1 VKFFIKLILA
11 LVVGA
16 VSIALV
22 TRGIDL
28 RATAHALSSV
38 SWSSVA
44 TYVVVLA
51 ITHVFRSWRWAFLL
65 RPIGVKLGARALLAI
80 SSVGFMAIQAL
91 PVRLGEFVRP
101 YFVVRG
107 GQSRMSAV
115 LGTVAVERIV
125 DGLIISLIFFATYL
139 SSLQSGLHS
148 GSLSGGTAW
157 PPELVVGAWV
167 SLVGFV
173 TALLFLAAS
182 LRFPEQAVR
191 TALALTLLPWLA
203 PALAHKIHDKL
214 SALID
219 GFKALG
225 QPRNLLPFVL
235 QSLLYW
241 GANGFGM
248 WILAQGMGLPI
259 GPVAAYAA
267 MAFTGVLISLP
278 NSPGMVGQFHL
289 GVVLALAA
297 YLPADVGTRSVTLAY
312 ATLLHGIQFIWYT
325 VVGFTALPFV
335 PGGGSGRRSLRQAVV
350 ESNRAALA
358 DEPADVKDGPAG
370 SASSLTAAPL
380 LATGT
385 PRQPSTPGQI
395 R

>member
-1 VKFFIKLILA
+1 VPPGSRAEVCPTVKFIIKLALA
-11 LVVGA
+11 LAVGA

-28 RATAHALSSV
+28 RATGRALSSV
-38 SWSSVA
+38 SWSAVA

-51 ITHVFRSWRWAFLL
+51 ITHVFRSWRWKFLL
-65 RPIGVKLGARALLAI
+65 RPIGVRLGPRALLAI

-101 YFVVRG
+101 YFVVRT

-125 DGLIISLIFFATYL
+125 DGLIISLVFFATYL
-139 SSLQSGLHS
+139 A
-148 GSLSGGTAW
+148 SLSSAAGSTMSARGSW
-157 PPELVVGAWV
+157 PPELVIGAWV
-167 SLVGFV
+167 SLIGFV
-173 TALLFLAAS
+173 TALLFLATA
-182 LRFPEQAVR
+182 LRFPAAAVK
-191 TALALTLLPWLA
+191 TALAMTLLPWLA

-214 SALID
+214 HALID

-225 QPRNLLPFVL
+225 QPRDLLPFVL

-259 GPVAAYAA
+259 APVAAYAA

-297 YLPADVGTRSVTLAY
+297 YLPADVATRSVALAY

-325 VVGFTALPFV
+325 VIGFSALPFV
-335 PGGGSGRRSLRQAVV
+335 PAGAGGQGSLREAVV
-350 ESNRAALA
+350 ESNRAALD
-358 DEPADVKDGPAG
+358 DEIPLGPAG
-370 SASSLTAAPL
+370 RPPSAA
-380 LATGT
+380 
-385 PRQPSTPGQI
+385 TPGQI

>member
-1 VKFFIKLILA
+1 VKFLIKLVVALA
-11 LVVGA
+11 VGA

-28 RATAHALSSV
+28 HATAHALSAV

-44 TYVVVLA
+44 TYVVILA

-65 RPIGVKLGARALLAI
+65 RPIGVKLGPRPLLAI

-101 YFVVRG
+101 WFVVRA

-139 SSLQSGLHS
+139 ASLQ
-148 GSLSGGTAW
+148 GGHGAW
-157 PPELVVGAWV
+157 PPELVIGAWV
-167 SLVGFV
+167 SLIGFV
-173 TALLFLAAS
+173 TALLFLAAA
-182 LRFPEQAVR
+182 LRFPERAVK

-214 SALID
+214 HALID

-225 QPRNLLPFVL
+225 QPRDLLPFLL

-248 WILAQGMGLPI
+248 WILAQGMGLPV

-297 YLPADVGTRSVTLAY
+297 YLPGDVGTRSIALAY

-325 VVGFTALPFV
+325 VVGFAALPFV
-335 PGGGSGRRSLRQAVV
+335 PAGGSGQQSLRQAVV
-350 ESNRAALA
+350 ESNRAALE
-358 DEPADVKDGPAG
+358 DDDVTLPPGDR
-370 SASSLTAAPL
+370 SATAF
-380 LATGT
+380 
-385 PRQPSTPGQI
+385 PGQV